1 EVGILIRYLNT
12 LPSDQVNKLTTF
24 MNALIRKRLLDC
36 GQCSDEPSNK
46 ESLLSDLRE
55 AGLAVAEA
63 HESAVSVQQE
73 LEKVLNSK
81 IWEQLV
87 ANGYISPVKISEKID
102 VPQQLQLIKN
112 SINSSVKSTARY
124 PEQVFPRENDGPAL
138 LGRLF
143 HACERA
149 FQDSSAQE
157 GTRLIDGASLFV
169 KLDPATK
176 MALIY
181 VDLGGFFRGYLFKE
195 GKLVQIHRKPGESVF
210 QTLRPHLKDI
220 QRIIGL
226 GVKEFPDYMMIGLV
240 LNSIDH
246 EGD

>member
-1 EVGILIRYLNT
+1 
-12 LPSDQVNKLTTF
+12 
-24 MNALIRKRLLDC
+24 LDC